1 MVLEGHRIFAF
12 PGYADLATTIVY
24 LAATDKLL
32 FERGTEAGS
41 IRKHKLFL
49 SNALDQLQKLNK
61 MIILEGEKSQV
72 YLVCQAL
79 QIALLEDANLDASH
93 LSADIELD
101 GEVDILT
108 FLMSICRPAFM
119 VDSGSLFVLNSE
131 TISWYN
137 FQVSQCAGHFRLPF
151 VFFRAVTMQCITQ
164 EGTNLKAGQ
173 SCSPEKV
180 CLQHFNRQ
188 FTRGSVGTPEGNSR
202 ISGNH
207 GIQRRAPLLGS
218 KTLKA
223 SKHFRNHWIH

>member
-1 MVLEGHRIFAF
+1 
-12 PGYADLATTIVY
+12 
-24 LAATDKLL
+24 
-32 FERGTEAGS
+32 
-41 IRKHKLFL
+41 
-49 SNALDQLQKLNK
+49 
-61 MIILEGEKSQV
+61 
-72 YLVCQAL
+72 
-79 QIALLEDANLDASH
+79 
-93 LSADIELD
+93 
-101 GEVDILT
+101 
-108 FLMSICRPAFM
+108 M

-207 GIQRRAPLLGS
+207 GIQRRAPLLVS

-223 SKHFRNHWIH
+223 SKHFRNHWIHWLAPLNFGSWTLEGFPMWTLFSMWNFTVTQIICLDSLVLNIEPDLFIGSNPRIEIHLPLKERVACLHRQVCNLLGHLILWDPME